1 MLACGS
7 EFTTVEILIFSSPEI
22 VHLELEHFIFYWNIL
37 SSPHIMAAVNKILAQ
52 KKSLVSTRLK
62 YTLVTKKITGVGGF
76 YFHAAF
82 QI

>member
-7 EFTTVEILIFSSPEI
+7 EFTTVEILIFSSLEI

-52 KKSLVSTRLK
+52 KKISSVHQVEVYISH
-62 YTLVTKKITGVGGF
+62 KKVTGVGGF